1 MNILASQEL
10 QYYTIIKGP
19 LMLYQLRS
27 IVDIV
32 YLVYFNFYLR
42 IFLKVIIILFNFQAE
57 PTENGM

>member
-19 LMLYQLRS
+19 LMLYQLRC
-27 IVDIV
+27 IVDI
-32 YLVYFNFYLR
+32 VYFNFYLC